1 MSNNRTI
8 EQKKTSCSREYF
20 EATKLCQYPGV
31 SRRPQRVKA
40 LAMPD
45 PRKYVFI
52 QSPNRNFADVDRVIY
67 YQVTETFDLP
77 EKKQGQLIVVIH
89 DLYKARLG
97 V

>member
-1 MSNNRTI
+1 
-8 EQKKTSCSREYF
+8 
-20 EATKLCQYPGV
+20 
-31 SRRPQRVKA
+31 
-40 LAMPD
+40 MPD